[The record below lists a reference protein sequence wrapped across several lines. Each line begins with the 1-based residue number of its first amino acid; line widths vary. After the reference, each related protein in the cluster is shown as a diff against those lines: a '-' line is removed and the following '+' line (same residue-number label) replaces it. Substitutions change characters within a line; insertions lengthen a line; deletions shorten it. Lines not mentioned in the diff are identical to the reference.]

1 MKIKSEQVY
10 TVEFTEGQWESVRDI
25 IKNISEIDLGKLGFT
40 LDYQN
45 IIMGNIREMRDVI
58 LREELK

>member
-25 IKNISEIDLGKLGFT
+25 IKNISEINLGKLGFT
-40 LDYQN
+40 LDYQKV
-45 IIMGNIREMRDVI
+45 IMRNVREMRDVI

>member
-25 IKNISEIDLGKLGFT
+25 IKNISEINLGELGFT

-45 IIMGNIREMRDVI
+45 VIMRNVREMRDVI